1 MSLPTLVRTIDDAFT
16 HTWYEIRAEAID
28 NILDAN
34 VVTAALRAKGCF
46 TPQTGGEYITRT
58 IRYGEKSTKNV
69 KKGDTLSHGETQ
81 LKTMARWEWK
91 YISAHIQRSLQD
103 DQKNQ
108 GKFKIASLVED
119 RIQAAKE
126 ALDDTI
132 ETTLMTL
139 PLAAAGGTAAEVK
152 AMRLERDPNSL
163 YNFMPGGTDQGAT
176 SAYGASDDYTFGEIG
191 LDNAWWQAQYL
202 TASIPHAINLL
213 DQMKNHY
220 NTIGENK
227 AYPDL
232 IITNQTLFES
242 YENYALDMSQIV
254 KDNGTKL
261 ADLGYE
267 VLKFKGKDMV
277 WTAKVA
283 TNLVLMLNTDFI
295 EIVYDPSVWFDMGEW
310 KHTQLQAER
319 IAHIFATMQV
329 ICTQPRRQ
337 GWIGTYAS

>member
-1 MSLPTLVRTIDDAFT
+1 MSLPTLTRTIDDAFT

-34 VVTAALRAKGCF
+34 VVTAALRANGCF

-91 YISAHIQRSLQD
+91 YITAHIQRSLQD

-126 ALDDTI
+126 AMDDTI
-132 ETTLMTL
+132 ETTLMAL
-139 PLAAAGGTAAEVK
+139 PDQTGGAAEDTR
-152 AMRLERDPNSL
+152 MRLERDPNSL
-163 YNFMPGGTDQGAT
+163 YNFMPGGTAQGAAQDFDG
-176 SAYGASDDYTFGEIG
+176 SSSYTFGEIG
-191 LDNAWWQAQYL
+191 LDNAWWRAKYK
-202 TASIPHAINLL
+202 TKSGVSAVTLL
-213 DQMKNHY
+213 DDMKNHY

-227 AYPDL
+227 AYPNL
-232 IITNQTLFES
+232 IVTNQAMFEA

-277 WTAKVA
+277 WTSKVT
-283 TNLVLMLNTDFI
+283 TNRVLMFNTDFI
-295 EIVYDPSVWFDMGEW
+295 EVVYDPTYWFDMTEW
-310 KHTQLQAER
+310 KFTQLQLER
-319 IAHIFATMQV
+319 IAHIVSAIQV
-329 ICTQPRRQ
+329 ICSQPRRQ